1 MPIELKVPVIGE
13 SVSEIFIGQWYK
25 GEGATVAV
33 DENLVE
39 LESEKATLDVPS
51 PSAGVITK
59 ILKQAG
65 DTAEVGEVIAYLDA
79 VDAAETKTPEK
90 KAPEP
95 AAPAPAAETTKPA
108 PAPKPEPE
116 KPATT
121 PAPAAKAEPAKS
133 EPAKTPAPLATQP
146 INHTAKPANYSQ
158 SLQVGAGNRTEE
170 VVPMSPVRR
179 RIAARLLDATQS
191 AALLT
196 TFNEVDMTAVKEL
209 RGTLGESFEKR
220 YGVRLGF
227 MSFFVKATVDALKL
241 CPEINAIIEGDKVV
255 YRRYFDVGVAI
266 GSDRGL
272 FVPVLRNAEEMTFA
286 DIEKSINDLAKR
298 AQTNSLR
305 VDELQGGTFTITN
318 GGVYGSLLSTPIV
331 NPPQS
336 GVLGMHSIVN
346 RPVAINNQV
355 VIRPMMYIALTYDH
369 RIVDG
374 REAVTFLKGIKE
386 SIENPARILLEV

>member
-1 MPIELKVPVIGE
+1 MSIELKVPVIGE

-25 GEGATVAV
+25 GEGSTVAV

-65 DTAEVGEVIAYLDA
+65 ETAEVGEVIAYLDQ
-79 VDAAETKTPEK
+79 VSAAAPAAKAPE

-95 AAPAPAAETTKPA
+95 APAPPVAEAPKPAPTPEPPKPAPAPAPAAKV
-108 PAPKPEPE
+108 EP
-116 KPATT
+116 P
-121 PAPAAKAEPAKS
+121 PS
-133 EPAKTPAPLATQP
+133 EPAKTATPMATQP
-146 INHTAKPANYSQ
+146 VNHTAKPANYAQ

-179 RIAARLLDATQS
+179 RIAARLLDATQN

-209 RGTLGESFEKR
+209 RGSLGEAFEKR

-227 MSFFVKATVDALKL
+227 MSFFVKAAVDALKQ

-286 DIEKSINDLAKR
+286 DIEKSITDLAKR
-298 AQTNSLR
+298 AQSGNLR
-305 VDELQGGTFTITN
+305 VEELQGGTFTITN

-336 GVLGMHSIVN
+336 GVLGMHSIQN
-346 RPVAINNQV
+346 RPVAIDGQV
-355 VIRPMMYIALTYDH
+355 VIRPMMYLALTYDH

-374 REAVTFLKGIKE
+374 REAVTFLKSIKDA
-386 SIENPARILLEV
+386 IENPARILLEV